1 MTALQKSKEFQYA
14 DMLFFIGGASFGVI
28 SAVRT
33 ELLEYWRP
41 INIMV
46 SIMIGGMGSL
56 LFNNIFA
63 GILSQTGKWFKGT
76 GNTQQVKLA
85 LGWSMPPIIL
95 LIPLSLF
102 PIVLADD
109 QTRIGL
115 TVVLQIL
122 MSIYSFGITIG
133 MLSIVHKHHWSV
145 SMLNFVLGLIIL
157 WCPII
162 LYFGIWSLMT

>member
-85 LGWSMPPIIL
+85 LGWSMPPLIL
-95 LIPLSLF
+95 LIPLFLLLIIST
-102 PIVLADD
+102 DD
-109 QTRIGL
+109 QTRMEL
-115 TVVLQIL
+115 TVVLQL
-122 MSIYSFGITIG
+122 AMSIYSFGITIG

-145 SMLNFVLGLIIL
+145 SMLNFVLGLLIL
-157 WCPII
+157 CSPII
-162 LYFGIWSLMT
+162 LFFATWSLII